1 MRKKL
6 EKLIPPGAD
15 PVQELCSCMVL
26 LLLEFVISLTFL
38 GTFNHQLNELY
49 VYSQGKR
56 IHLIPDAV
64 MPSLNELMQ
73 RKLSG
78 FLILLC
84 GCMVLA
90 AVHYISFYRE
100 SKSIYLMKR
109 LKSASELH
117 KRCLALPVLCI
128 FCGII
133 LMVILIAV
141 YSFIY
146 YSLTPAQCRPEP
158 IHFDLWRCIL

>member
-6 EKLIPPGAD
+6 EKRIPPGAD

-26 LLLEFVISLTFL
+26 LLLEFVISLGYL
-38 GTFNHQLNELY
+38 SAYYNHLDNLY
-49 VYSQGKR
+49 YIKGRKKY
-56 IHLIPDAV
+56 LLEGAV

-73 RKLSG
+73 GRMFG
-78 FLILLC
+78 FVILIC

-90 AVHYISFYRE
+90 AVHYVSFYRE

-128 FCGII
+128 LCGII
-133 LMVILIAV
+133 LMVILIAL

-146 YSLTPAQCRPEP
+146 YNLTPAQCLPEP
-158 IHFDLWRCIL
+158 IPFDLWRCIL